1 MSARSGLLASEAYAK
16 YADAHMHEIINRYQ
30 PDVLWNDVNYPK
42 GEKLL
47 SVFAHLFNTNPDA
60 VIDDRWNQYPTLYDF
75 TTPEYAVPDSSG
87 YKKWETCRG
96 IGFSF
101 GYNQTETDK
110 QLLSSKALINLLIDI
125 VSKNG
130 NLLLNI
136 GPDAAGNIPANQL
149 SRLKDLGNW
158 MQVNSEGIYD
168 THPWKKTAD
177 RLQDGTAL
185 RFTKKN
191 NNLYVFLL
199 QKPTTNSILLKDSSF
214 KFAKSISLVDKKDV
228 SLPFIKTAAGIEII
242 LPKNI
247 DFSFARMIKI
257 GGVITEGKEK

>member
-1 MSARSGLLASEAYAK
+1 MPGSNG
-16 YADAHMHEIINRYQ
+16 
-30 PDVLWNDVNYPK
+30 
-42 GEKLL
+42 
-47 SVFAHLFNTNPDA
+47 F
-60 VIDDRWNQYPTLYDF
+60 
-75 TTPEYAVPDSSG
+75 
-87 YKKWETCRG
+87 KKWETCRG

-101 GYNQTETDK
+101 GYNQTETDH
-110 QLLSSKALINLLIDI
+110 QLLSSQALINLLIDI

-177 RLQDGTAL
+177 TLQDGTAL

-191 NNLYVFLL
+191 DNLYVFLL
-199 QKPTTNSILLKDSSF
+199 QKPTTNSILLKGNSF
-214 KFAKSISLVDKKDV
+214 KNVKSVVLFGKKCIP
-228 SLPFIKTAAGIEII
+228 LHFKKTAVGVEII
-242 LPKNI
+242 LPANF
-247 DFSFARMIKI
+247 DFGYARMIKI
-257 GGVITEGKEK
+257 VGVAPEPIKKSN